1 MGDRG
6 EPSDSD
12 GQGRGA
18 SWQQD
23 PFGRH
28 EERWWDGAAWTD
40 KVRDGRSAGIDPPGI
55 VAAPERHGVAGN
67 PAAPITDAKGPV
79 RYAPAHLPRVLL
91 LGVLLLTAI
100 VVLILVGI
108 ATA

>member
-1 MGDRG
+1 MGDRDEPG
-6 EPSDSD
+6 ESDEP
-12 GQGRGA
+12 REGA

-28 EERWWDGAAWTD
+28 EERWWDGTAWTD
-40 KVRDGRSAGIDPPGI
+40 KVRTSGAAGIDPPGI

-67 PAAPITDAKGPV
+67 PADPITDAQGPV
-79 RYAPAHLPRVLL
+79 RFAPLHLPRVLL